1 MNYLF
6 TLFLLL
12 TGSLLV
18 AQGELHFSVERDVP
32 YEQLSGGTV
41 ITASP
46 PLGFWD
52 TEFLYET
59 ELPKPVTLYGRD
71 DVFTHI
77 EISGRGVVTLLNE
90 DDDVYSLA
98 PFAMEFID
106 KRIGDEGDSS
116 DILLSY
122 TDTSFVVEYRN
133 VASLFEF
140 GWVGFVNSVF
150 NIRLEVTY
158 ETGNAS
164 FHYGPISYRDDL
176 WELQHMI
183 ASENPAVGIEMEV
196 DDSYNLWLLSGVSDN
211 PELEIYT
218 TLPDDKVLLDSLP
231 REGLRYHF
239 DWYEQQISSTDQAI
253 GAIPVS
259 VYPNPVADVLYWQT
273 AHIWSAQATLQLLD
287 ARGVIVGE
295 VSPATG
301 HVALDQLPSGIYYL
315 RIQDGEQSFTEKI
328 LKH

>member
-6 TLFLLL
+6 TALLL
-12 TGSLLV
+12 FAGSLLS
-18 AQGELHFSVERDVP
+18 AQGELHFSVEKNIS
-32 YEQLSGGTV
+32 YEQLSEGTV
-41 ITASP
+41 ITAFS

-52 TEFLYET
+52 AEFLYET
-59 ELPKPVTLYGRD
+59 ELPEPVRLYGRD
-71 DVFTHI
+71 EVFTHM
-77 EISGRGVVTLLNE
+77 EISGKGVIALLN
-90 DDDVYSLA
+90 DASDIYSLA

-140 GWVGFVNSVF
+140 GWVGFVSSVF
-150 NIRLEVTY
+150 NMKVEVTY

-164 FHYGPISYRDDL
+164 FHYGSISYRDDL

-183 ASENPAVGIEMEV
+183 ASENPAVGIEMES
-196 DDSYNLWLLSGVSDN
+196 DDSYGLWLLSGVSED

-218 TLPDDKVLLDSLP
+218 TFPDDKVLLDSLP
-231 REGLRYHF
+231 KDGLRYRF
-239 DWYEQQISSTDQAI
+239 DWYEQQTSSVSTAVST
-253 GAIPVS
+253 IPVN
-259 VYPNPVADVLYWQT
+259 VFPNPVSDVLYWQT
-273 AHIWSAQATLQLLD
+273 THAWTGQAMMQLLD

-295 VSPATG
+295 VSPASG
-301 HVALDQLPSGIYYL
+301 HADLSQLPSGIYYV
-315 RIQDGEQSFTEKI
+315 RIQDGELFFAEKI
-328 LKH
+328 LKR